1 MPTQRSVNMCPAA
14 DSRLACF
21 AKQCIHLRS
30 KENYNEISKQWRP
43 QFRKKV
49 ELEAFLHFPLLK
61 EKQLEHCAIFVIVY
75 PFRIIVNNFLPVIK
89 TLAQCTSSMNPSFHI
104 RGFGKQ
110 ESVDEYGTTSASPH
124 IFHCENHFF
133 TLMVRRKKMQ
143 LTYIFHVLWK
153 TYLK

>member
-30 KENYNEISKQWRP
+30 KENYNEISKQRRP

-49 ELEAFLHFPLLK
+49 EMEAFLHFPLLK

-110 ESVDEYGTTSASPH
+110 ESVDEYEIGTTSASH
-124 IFHCENHFF
+124 IFTKITFSH
-133 TLMVRRKKMQ
+133 
-143 LTYIFHVLWK
+143 
-153 TYLK
+153 